1 MYTFKD
7 NNIFSD
13 KDIQNY
19 ENQIAEV
26 EERIPKPR
34 NPNTKKMD
42 IEFTEKIYPMVS
54 TREQHFKDAPLPKMK
69 NSKGGKT
76 EGDLENKNPLWLK
89 DKADEFYK
97 NKDFYSA

>member
-26 EERIPKPR
+26 EERIPTPR

-42 IEFTEKIYPMVS
+42 ISLIVNQSWF
-54 TREQHFKDAPLPKMK
+54 H
-69 NSKGGKT
+69 
-76 EGDLENKNPLWLK
+76 
-89 DKADEFYK
+89 
-97 NKDFYSA
+97 

>member
-1 MYTFKD
+1 MYTYKD

-34 NPNTKKMD
+34 NQNTKKMD

-54 TREQHFKDAPLPKMK
+54 TRE
-69 NSKGGKT
+69 
-76 EGDLENKNPLWLK
+76 
-89 DKADEFYK
+89 
-97 NKDFYSA
+97 